1 MLGTCRLNNK
11 TMRNIRRDQTY
22 QCLVIDLAM
31 LGVLSQEEAELLIG
45 SGIPKNLLLP
55 DGTPGKLIKE
65 AEINKLTEDSIVKT
79 EEPEPEPEPEPEETE
94 SEE

>member
-11 TMRNIRRDQTY
+11 TMRNIRRDQIY

-79 EEPEPEPEPEPEETE
+79 ETESEPESEETEETE

>member
-1 MLGTCRLNNK
+1 
-11 TMRNIRRDQTY
+11 
-22 QCLVIDLAM
+22 M
-31 LGVLSQEEAELLIG
+31 LGVLSQDEAELLIG

-65 AEINKLTEDSIVKT
+65 AEINKLTEDSIIKT
-79 EEPEPEPEPEPEETE
+79 ETEPEPESEETE

>member
-11 TMRNIRRDQTY
+11 TMRNLRRDQIY

-31 LGVLSQEEAELLIG
+31 LGVLSQDEAELLIG

-65 AEINKLTEDSIVKT
+65 AEINKLTEDSIVRA
-79 EEPEPEPEPEPEETE
+79 EPEPEPPEETE

>member
-11 TMRNIRRDQTY
+11 TMRNIRRDQIY
-22 QCLVIDLAM
+22 QCLVIDLTM

-65 AEINKLTEDSIVKT
+65 AELNKLTEDSIIRT
-79 EEPEPEPEPEPEETE
+79 EPEETEPEETE

>member
-1 MLGTCRLNNK
+1 MLGMCKLNNK

-31 LGVLSQEEAELLIG
+31 LGVVTQEEAEMLIG
-45 SGIPKNLLLP
+45 SGIPKNLILP
-55 DGTPGKLIKE
+55 DGTPGKLIRE
-65 AEINKLTEDSIVKT
+65 ADASKIETATAAPET
-79 EEPEPEPEPEPEETE
+79 EPETEPEQEEVE